1 MEGKSIDTMKDAAIC
16 AATAFGLDAVAVRSD
31 LNICG
36 SPQRSEFRCVLE
48 CSDQRLVMMEHI
60 LEQVCTKK
68 QAIIDRL
75 DFLA

>member
-36 SPQRSEFRCVLE
+36 SPQRIEFRCVL
-48 CSDQRLVMMEHI
+48 
-60 LEQVCTKK
+60 
-68 QAIIDRL
+68 
-75 DFLA
+75 